1 MHFYANDPDCAVLT
15 AMLAAQGHTL
25 RTIDPDGACA
35 KAALAAGGNIIPR
48 VPTLWEP
55 AHDLAARYGG
65 SGPRAAA
72 EAIAVLGDNGVTPV
86 DMILGKT
93 LMDYGIVRYR
103 PDQMGEV
110 LGYADHADY

>member
-35 KAALAAGGNIIPR
+35 KAARAAGGTVIPR

-55 AHDLAARYGG
+55 AMQLAARHGG
-65 SGPRAAA
+65 SGPTAAA
-72 EAIAVLGDNGVTPV
+72 EAIAVLGDHGNNSV
-86 DMILGKT
+86 DMVLGET
-93 LMDYGIVRYR
+93 LMDYEIVRYR
-103 PDQMGEV
+103 SDQMGEV
-110 LGYADHADY
+110 LGYASHADH